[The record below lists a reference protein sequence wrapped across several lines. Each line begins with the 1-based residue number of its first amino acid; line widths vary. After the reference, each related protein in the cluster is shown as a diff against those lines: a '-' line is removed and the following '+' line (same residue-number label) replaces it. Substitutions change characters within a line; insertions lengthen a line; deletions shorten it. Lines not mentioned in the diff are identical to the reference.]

1 MNDLILIVLIIE
13 LLFIDVSSVEWS
25 YKVKFYIVNFTL
37 GGIMSCIPS
46 KSDSNPLSHQIQNNV
61 LTTLLVVIVFT
72 AIKSYYDK
80 IRREKARVAVFV
92 IGTGPVGVTAAL
104 AAVQTKRVTQ
114 LVFYEQEERNQV
126 YDRNYQICFDRR
138 STNILKKLHV
148 DFDNIEGIWDDRCF
162 YTRVGNY
169 IEYIFSAIKRSNTE
183 TKIYFNKKFCRE
195 TLKDIESIQGRCLVI
210 TSDGRN
216 GQAQRILGLNDF
228 SEQYSCGAFGTVAA
242 VERADLRE
250 IPTPEIR
257 VHNLNFDLSAYG
269 GSAPEANGTPGFS
282 LKIFGNSKHR
292 FISLAI
298 AKCDLPVVKALRTIL
313 DRAMMRNIFLKCFNT
328 YKLSSEP
335 LLSESYALNHMKYS
349 PRLFEIKLSQR
360 SETVAYFD
368 DCDMFVLAEGEAA
381 AFLNFHTGLD
391 INPAI
396 RGLTSLGRFIEMIT
410 VADTEH
416 AVSNAL
422 MYKMK
427 HSEQLFRDFVKNG
440 IREYMLT

>member
-1 MNDLILIVLIIE
+1 MQRFGLSNDN
-13 LLFIDVSSVEWS
+13 LLFSEYFFEMDEFETQVSL
-25 YKVKFYIVNFTL
+25 FIT
-37 GGIMSCIPS
+37 I
-46 KSDSNPLSHQIQNNV
+46 
-61 LTTLLVVIVFT
+61 
-72 AIKSYYDK
+72 AI
-80 IRREKARVAVFV
+80 
-92 IGTGPVGVTAAL
+92 L
-104 AAVQTKRVTQ
+104 AAFAGSKAIYDRYRKSFTKIKVVVVGAGPIGLTSAIIALRSTKVSKITI
-114 LVFYEQEERNQV
+114 FEEKERNELI
-126 YDRNYQICFDRR
+126 YTSYQISFDDQ
-138 STNILKKLHV
+138 SIQFLKSLGV
-148 DFDNIEGIWDDRCF
+148 DFDNIEGCWKGDYFQTNAGVYMQYILEKLKLSSNKTACDIHF
-162 YTRVGNY
+162 KTR
-169 IEYIFSAIKRSNTE
+169 
-183 TKIYFNKKFCRE
+183 FCRE
-195 TLKDIESIQGRCLVI
+195 TLKDIEGIQGRCLVI

>member
-1 MNDLILIVLIIE
+1 MQPFE
-13 LLFIDVSSVEWS
+13 LSDNTLFFSANSFKMDEYEAQSNLFITIAILAAFAGSKAIYDR
-25 YKVKFYIVNFTL
+25 YRK
-37 GGIMSCIPS
+37 SCT
-46 KSDSNPLSHQIQNNV
+46 QIQA
-61 LTTLLVVIVFT
+61 VVIGAGPIGLSSALVAMRT
-72 AIKSYYDK
+72 TKVSK
-80 IRREKARVAVFV
+80 ITIYEEK
-92 IGTGPVGVTAAL
+92 
-104 AAVQTKRVTQ
+104 
-114 LVFYEQEERNQV
+114 ERNELI
-126 YDRNYQICFDRR
+126 NTSYQITFDGE
-138 STNILKKLHV
+138 SVIFLQNLGV
-148 DFDNIEGIWDDRCF
+148 DFDNIEGCWRGAYF
-162 YTRVGNY
+162 QTNAGVYMQ
-169 IEYIFSAIKRSNTE
+169 YIFEKLKLPQNNIPCEIHFK
-183 TKIYFNKKFCRE
+183 TKFNRD
-195 TLKDIESIQGRCLVI
+195 TLKDVESIPGRCLVI
-210 TSDGRN
+210 TADGRN

-242 VERADLRE
+242 VDRADARE

-257 VHNLNFDLSAYG
+257 VHNLTFDLSAYG
-269 GSAPEANGTPGFS
+269 GNSPEANGTPGFS

-328 YKLSSEP
+328 YKLATEP
-335 LLSESYALNHMKYS
+335 LISDSYALNHMKYS
-349 PRLFEIKLSQR
+349 PRLFEIKFSQR

-381 AFLNFHTGLD
+381 SFLNFHTGLD

-396 RGLTSLGRFIEMIT
+396 RGLASLGRFIEMIT

-416 AVSNAL
+416 AISNAL

-427 HSEQLFRDFVKNG
+427 HSEQLFKDFIKNG

>member
-1 MNDLILIVLIIE
+1 MQPFGFNE
-13 LLFIDVSSVEWS
+13 HTLLFSAGSFEMDEYETQASLFITIAILAAFAGSKAIYDRYRKACTQMPVIIIGAGPIGLSSALVAMRTARVTKLTIFEEKERNELINTSYQLTFDGSSVS
-25 YKVKFYIVNFTL
+25 FLQNL
-37 GGIMSCIPS
+37 G
-46 KSDSNPLSHQIQNNV
+46 
-61 LTTLLVVIVFT
+61 
-72 AIKSYYDK
+72 
-80 IRREKARVAVFV
+80 
-92 IGTGPVGVTAAL
+92 
-104 AAVQTKRVTQ
+104 
-114 LVFYEQEERNQV
+114 
-126 YDRNYQICFDRR
+126 
-138 STNILKKLHV
+138 V
-148 DFDNIEGIWDDRCF
+148 DFDNIEGCWRGSYF
-162 YTRVGNY
+162 QTNAGVYMQY
-169 IEYIFSAIKRSNTE
+169 ILEKLKLPSNKTPCEIHFRTKFS
-183 TKIYFNKKFCRE
+183 RE
-195 TLKDIESIQGRCLVI
+195 TLKEIEKIPGRCLVI
-210 TSDGRN
+210 TTDGRN

-242 VERADLRE
+242 IERADLRE

-328 YKLSSEP
+328 YKMSTEP

-349 PRLFEIKLSQR
+349 PRLFEIKFSQR

-381 AFLNFHTGLD
+381 SFLNFHTGLD

-416 AVSNAL
+416 AISNAL

-427 HSEQLFRDFVKNG
+427 HSEQLFKDFIKNG